1 MPLSIQVKLL
11 RALEER
17 QFYPVGGEKPVQVDV
32 RVVVATKKDF
42 IEKDKERAV
51 PRGIFSI
58 GSTLFPLCC
67 RRSRIVSRIF
77 LTSWIIC

>member
-1 MPLSIQVKLL
+1 MKLL

-32 RVVVATKKDF
+32 RVVVATKKDLVEEVKKGQF
-42 IEKDKERAV
+42 REDLFY
-51 PRGIFSI
+51 GIHVI
-58 GSTLFPLCC
+58 CIVLH
-67 RRSRIVSRIF
+67 RSRIVSRIF